1 MATIIRQA
9 YIDKIEKYLGKE
21 TIIVLVG
28 QRRVG
33 KSYMMKTVR
42 DQKASN
48 PDNNIIYIDKE
59 KREFDSIRNY
69 QDLNQ
74 YIDEHFVASKHNYIL
89 IDEIQDITEFE
100 RSIRSFRTEPNTDII
115 ITGSNAKM
123 LSNELSTL
131 IGGRYKEIYI
141 QSLSYKEFLV
151 FHQLPDNDDSLAKYI
166 QYGGLPGLAKIGLEE
181 DDARE
186 YQMDIFHTVLLKN
199 VIMRNRIRN
208 VPFLE
213 NLVRFLAD
221 NTGKLISA
229 NSIAKY
235 MKSQGESITSTVIIN
250 YISFLCE
257 AYILHK
263 VNRFD
268 IHGKRIFETNDKF
281 YFEDNGIRNA
291 LAGGTREG
299 DIEKVIENIIYQH
312 LIRLGYQ
319 VYVGQLQAGEIDFVC
334 TKPDGQ
340 RIYVQASYIIADMAT
355 REREFGNL
363 RAINDNYPK
372 YVISMTPLLTRNDD
386 NGITHLHL
394 RKFLKEGLSGT
405 RCKSTKFQT
414 DMQIILRK
422 RPSLP
427 LLKQIK
433 KKRAYLVRAN
443 TETFAN
449 FANEK

>member
-48 PDNNIIYIDKE
+48 PVNNIIYIDKE

-141 QSLSYKEFLV
+141 QSLSYEEFLV

-199 VIMRNRIRN
+199 VIMRNQIRN

-363 RAINDNYPK
+363 RAIKDNYPK

-386 NGITHLHL
+386 NGIKHLHL
-394 RKFLKEGLSGT
+394 RKFLKEG
-405 RCKSTKFQT
+405 F
-414 DMQIILRK
+414 
-422 RPSLP
+422 
-427 LLKQIK
+427 
-433 KKRAYLVRAN
+433 
-443 TETFAN
+443 
-449 FANEK
+449 

>member
-115 ITGSNAKM
+115 ITSSNAKM

-394 RKFLKEGLSGT
+394 RKFLKEGL
-405 RCKSTKFQT
+405 
-414 DMQIILRK
+414 
-422 RPSLP
+422 
-427 LLKQIK
+427 
-433 KKRAYLVRAN
+433 
-443 TETFAN
+443 
-449 FANEK
+449 

>member
-1 MATIIRQA
+1 MATIIRQT

-33 KSYMMKTVR
+33 KSYMMKTIR
-42 DQKASN
+42 DQKAN
-48 PDNNIIYIDKE
+48 DPDNNIIYIDKE
-59 KREFDSIRNY
+59 KRDFDSIKNY

-74 YIDEHFVASKHNYIL
+74 YLDEHFDAGKHNYIL
-89 IDEIQDITEFE
+89 IDEIQDIKEFE

-141 QSLSYKEFLV
+141 QSLSYEEFLV
-151 FHQLPDNDDSLAKYI
+151 FHQLPDSDDSLAKYI
-166 QYGGLPGLAKIGLEE
+166 QYGGLPGLARIGLEE

-186 YQMDIFHTVLLKN
+186 YQMDIFHTVLLKD
-199 VIMRNRIRN
+199 VIMRNQIRN

-235 MKSQGESITSTVIIN
+235 MKSQGEPITSTVIIN

-299 DIEKVIENIIYQH
+299 DIEKVIENVIYQH

-363 RAINDNYPK
+363 RAIKDNYPK

-394 RKFLKEGLSGT
+394 RKFLKEG
-405 RCKSTKFQT
+405 F
-414 DMQIILRK
+414 
-422 RPSLP
+422 
-427 LLKQIK
+427 
-433 KKRAYLVRAN
+433 
-443 TETFAN
+443 
-449 FANEK
+449 

>member
-9 YIDKIEKYLGKE
+9 YLDKIEKYLGKE

-59 KREFDSIRNY
+59 KREFDSIKNY

-74 YIDEHFVASKHNYIL
+74 YIDEHFDANKHNYIL
-89 IDEIQDITEFE
+89 IDEIQDIKEFE

-141 QSLSYKEFLV
+141 QSLSYEEFLM
-151 FHQLPDNDDSLAKYI
+151 FHQLPDSDDSLAQYI

-186 YQMDIFHTVLLKN
+186 YQMDIFHTVLLKD
-199 VIMRNRIRN
+199 VIMRNQIRN

-340 RIYVQASYIIADMAT
+340 RIYVQASYIIVDQAT

-363 RAINDNYPK
+363 RAIKDNYPK
-372 YVISMTPLLTRNDD
+372 YVISMTPLVTSNDD

-394 RKFLKEGLSGT
+394 RKFLKEGL
-405 RCKSTKFQT
+405 
-414 DMQIILRK
+414 
-422 RPSLP
+422 
-427 LLKQIK
+427 
-433 KKRAYLVRAN
+433 
-443 TETFAN
+443 
-449 FANEK
+449 

>member
-1 MATIIRQA
+1 MVTIIRQT

-21 TIIVLVG
+21 TIIVLMG

-33 KSYMMKTVR
+33 KSYMMKTIR

-59 KREFDSIRNY
+59 KRDFDSIKNY

-74 YIDEHFVASKHNYIL
+74 YIDANFDAGKHNYIL
-89 IDEIQDITEFE
+89 IDEIQDIKEFE

-141 QSLSYKEFLV
+141 QSLSYEEFLV
-151 FHQLPDNDDSLAKYI
+151 FHQLPDSDDSLAKYI
-166 QYGGLPGLAKIGLEE
+166 QYGGLPGLARIGLEE

-186 YQMDIFHTVLLKN
+186 YQMDIFHTVLLKD
-199 VIMRNRIRN
+199 VIMRNQIRN

-312 LIRLGYQ
+312 LVRLGYQ

-394 RKFLKEGLSGT
+394 RKFLKEG
-405 RCKSTKFQT
+405 F
-414 DMQIILRK
+414 
-422 RPSLP
+422 
-427 LLKQIK
+427 
-433 KKRAYLVRAN
+433 
-443 TETFAN
+443 
-449 FANEK
+449 

>member
-141 QSLSYKEFLV
+141 QSLSYEEFLV

-186 YQMDIFHTVLLKN
+186 YQMDIFHTVLLKD

-213 NLVRFLAD
+213 NLARFLAD

-257 AYILHK
+257 AYFLHK

-394 RKFLKEGLSGT
+394 RKFLKKG
-405 RCKSTKFQT
+405 
-414 DMQIILRK
+414 
-422 RPSLP
+422 
-427 LLKQIK
+427 
-433 KKRAYLVRAN
+433 V
-443 TETFAN
+443 
-449 FANEK
+449 

>member
-141 QSLSYKEFLV
+141 QSLSYEEFLV

-186 YQMDIFHTVLLKN
+186 YQMDIFHTVLLKD

-355 REREFGNL
+355 RERKFGNL

-386 NGITHLHL
+386 NGITHHHL
-394 RKFLKEGLSGT
+394 RKFLKEG
-405 RCKSTKFQT
+405 F
-414 DMQIILRK
+414 
-422 RPSLP
+422 
-427 LLKQIK
+427 
-433 KKRAYLVRAN
+433 
-443 TETFAN
+443 
-449 FANEK
+449 

>member
-1 MATIIRQA
+1 MTTIIRQS

-33 KSYMMKTVR
+33 KSCMMKMIR
-42 DQKASN
+42 DRKKA
-48 PDNNIIYIDKE
+48 DDCNNIIFIDKE
-59 KREFDSIRNY
+59 KREFDSIQTY
-69 QDLNQ
+69 LDLND
-74 YIDEHFVASKHNYIL
+74 YIGEHFLSDKHNYIL
-89 IDEIQDITEFE
+89 IDEIQDIKEFE
-100 RSIRSFRTEPNTDII
+100 RSIRSYRTEPNTDII
-115 ITGSNAKM
+115 ITGSNARM

-131 IGGRYKEIYI
+131 IGGRYKEIHI
-141 QSLSYKEFLV
+141 QSLSYNEFLE
-151 FHQLPDNDDSLAKYI
+151 FHQLSDNVEALALYI

-186 YQMDIFHTVLLKN
+186 YQMDIYHTVLLKD
-199 VIMRNRIRN
+199 VIMRNQIRN

-229 NSIAKY
+229 NSISKY
-235 MKSQGESITSTVIIN
+235 MKSQGESIASAAIIN

-263 VNRFD
+263 VNRYD

-291 LAGGTREG
+291 IAGGTREG
-299 DIEKVIENIIYQH
+299 DIEKVIENIIYQN

-334 TKPDGQ
+334 TKPGGE
-340 RIYVQASYIIADMAT
+340 RIYVQASYIIADDAT

-363 RAINDNYPK
+363 RSIKDNYPK
-372 YVISMTPLLTRNDD
+372 YVISMTPLLTKNDD
-386 NGITHLHL
+386 DGITHLHL
-394 RKFLKEGLSGT
+394 RKFLTEG
-405 RCKSTKFQT
+405 
-414 DMQIILRK
+414 I
-422 RPSLP
+422 
-427 LLKQIK
+427 
-433 KKRAYLVRAN
+433 
-443 TETFAN
+443 
-449 FANEK
+449 

>member
-141 QSLSYKEFLV
+141 QSLSYEEFLV

-355 REREFGNL
+355 RQREFGNL

-394 RKFLKEGLSGT
+394 RKFLKEGL
-405 RCKSTKFQT
+405 
-414 DMQIILRK
+414 
-422 RPSLP
+422 
-427 LLKQIK
+427 
-433 KKRAYLVRAN
+433 
-443 TETFAN
+443 
-449 FANEK
+449 

>member
-1 MATIIRQA
+1 MGTIRRQT

-33 KSYMMKTVR
+33 KSCILKMMR
-42 DQKASN
+42 DDKMADSC
-48 PDNNIIYIDKE
+48 NNVIYIDKE
-59 KREFDSIRNY
+59 KWQYDTIQTY
-69 QDLNQ
+69 QDLNE
-74 YIDEHFVASKHNYIL
+74 YIEKHWDKDKHNYIL
-89 IDEIQDITEFE
+89 IDEVQDIREFE
-100 RSIRSFRTEPNTDII
+100 RSVRSFRTEPNTDIV

-141 QSLSYKEFLV
+141 QSLSYNEFLE
-151 FHQLPDNDDSLAKYI
+151 FHNLPDNDESLSLYI
-166 QYGGLPGLAKIGLEE
+166 QYGGMPGLAKIGLEE

-186 YQMDIFHTVLLKN
+186 YQTDIYHTVLLKD
-199 VIMRNRIRN
+199 VIMRNQIRN

-221 NTGKLISA
+221 NIGKLISA

-235 MKSQGESITSTVIIN
+235 MKSQGESITSTLVIN

-263 VNRFD
+263 VNRYD
-268 IHGKRIFETNDKF
+268 IHGKRIFENNDKF
-281 YFEDNGIRNA
+281 YFEDNGVRNA
-291 LAGGTREG
+291 IAGGTREG

-334 TKPDGQ
+334 TKPEGQ
-340 RIYVQASYIIADMAT
+340 RVYVQASYIIAEQAT

-363 RAINDNYPK
+363 RSIKDNYPK
-372 YVISMTPLLTRNDD
+372 YVISMTPLLAKNDD
-386 NGITHLHL
+386 DGITHIHL
-394 RKFLKEGLSGT
+394 RKFLKEGL
-405 RCKSTKFQT
+405 
-414 DMQIILRK
+414 
-422 RPSLP
+422 
-427 LLKQIK
+427 
-433 KKRAYLVRAN
+433 
-443 TETFAN
+443 
-449 FANEK
+449 

>member
-141 QSLSYKEFLV
+141 QSLSYEEFLV

-186 YQMDIFHTVLLKN
+186 YQMDIFHTVLLKD

-268 IHGKRIFETNDKF
+268 IHGKRIFETNNKF

-299 DIEKVIENIIYQH
+299 DIEKMIENIIYQH

-394 RKFLKEGLSGT
+394 RKFLKEG
-405 RCKSTKFQT
+405 F
-414 DMQIILRK
+414 
-422 RPSLP
+422 
-427 LLKQIK
+427 
-433 KKRAYLVRAN
+433 
-443 TETFAN
+443 
-449 FANEK
+449 